1 VLSYPVA
8 FIAVKYTMK
17 SAFFAALAAL
27 IATSAASPTPDVA
40 ASSSSSTIC
49 QILMLPISVNA
60 TNTNIVGVDQ
70 TFSNQTYATGT
81 ILQLTGTPKEWGTA
95 HISGEYINRKTY
107 NIHARYCTPRKG
119 TNPKL
124 PLIVAVHGPGYNSKY
139 WDFNFKPE
147 YSLVNQATSRG
158 YSILIYDRLGTG
170 LSDTTSDG
178 FNEPQISTEVE
189 ILANILAQLKV
200 GSIIRGTKF
209 DKIVGVGHSYG
220 SFQVQA
226 ITKGYPAL
234 LDAAILTAYSAD
246 SSNAAEFLVASNYEI
261 AKDVFPQKF
270 GHRPSYWLV
279 TPSDSAIIS
288 TFFWPPN
295 YDSEAFTFSRNNVDV
310 ISLGSYTTVA
320 GVVGTAPDF
329 TGKVHVI
336 TGDKDLSSC
345 HYNCSTGG
353 PVAAVKQYY
362 PNPLCNFTYQIV
374 PNTGHSIVPH
384 YTGPQVLEDM
394 LDFIKDI

>member
-1 VLSYPVA
+1 MLQVPSSNSQERQRSGALRTSQANISTARPTIYTQGIAHHVKEPIQSFLSLLRYMDQD
-8 FIAVKYTMK
+8 ITRNTG
-17 SAFFAALAAL
+17 
-27 IATSAASPTPDVA
+27 TSISSPSTH
-40 ASSSSSTIC
+40 SST
-49 QILMLPISVNA
+49 
-60 TNTNIVGVDQ
+60 
-70 TFSNQTYATGT
+70 
-81 ILQLTGTPKEWGTA
+81 
-95 HISGEYINRKTY
+95 
-107 NIHARYCTPRKG
+107 
-119 TNPKL
+119 KL
-124 PLIVAVHGPGYNSKY
+124 PLGDIPS
-139 WDFNFKPE
+139 
-147 YSLVNQATSRG
+147 
-158 YSILIYDRLGTG
+158 
-170 LSDTTSDG
+170 
-178 FNEPQISTEVE
+178 EPQISTEVE